1 MELTAQK
8 QNLVKACRKLADRGF
23 VAATDG
29 NVSLRLDDG
38 TILITPSGR
47 SKAEVDEDE
56 LIVVGLDGRV
66 VGGIGRPSTEFGM
79 HTLIYRKR
87 PDVRAIVHAHPVHA
101 TAFAAARI
109 ALDKLIFPEVIVTLG
124 RIPLAD
130 YSTPSTAEVAAAIE
144 PLVVDFD
151 AILLANHGVVTCGP
165 DLDDAYNKMEKVEH
179 TAAVNFIAMQLG
191 GAKELT
197 VDEVQRLASVSERSY
212 GKKVDLNK
220 IYR

>member
-8 QNLVKACRKLADRGF
+8 QNLVKACRKLAERGF

-38 TILITPSGR
+38 TILVTPSGR
-47 SKAEVDEDE
+47 SKADIDEDE

-87 PDVRAIVHAHPVHA
+87 PDVRV
-101 TAFAAARI
+101 